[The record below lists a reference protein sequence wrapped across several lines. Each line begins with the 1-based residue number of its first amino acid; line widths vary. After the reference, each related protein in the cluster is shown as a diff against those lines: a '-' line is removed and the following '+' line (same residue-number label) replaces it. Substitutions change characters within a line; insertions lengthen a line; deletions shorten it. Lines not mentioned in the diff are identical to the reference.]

1 MGEALHSHTVCSCP
15 APDQPGC
22 PQCRGPGGR
31 DPVHRPLTPGWAR
44 SASSCRGYRP
54 RLPAHEAYETQ
65 VPPLVGKTPPTPPT
79 PPPGGG
85 RGNPLQCSCGRIP
98 WTGAW
103 QATVL
108 RVTKS
113 QRRLEGLSM
122 RVKKHHFEIPHWGE
136 HSWPR
141 RMWTSLGVLRLP
153 VQPLHF
159 ADMESEGRACPQAPR
174 ETPPPES
181 LCCSQLRSLPSWSLF
196 T

>member
-1 MGEALHSHTVCSCP
+1 MPWAGGQRPCAP
-15 APDQPGC
+15 AADSWLG
-22 PQCRGPGGR
+22 PQRQQLPWLQTPPASARGLR
-31 DPVHRPLTPGWAR
+31 DTGSTPGR
-44 SASSCRGYRP
+44 EDTP
-54 RLPAHEAYETQ
+54 H
-65 VPPLVGKTPPTPPT
+65 PPS
-79 PPPGGG
+79 PPGGG

-159 ADMESEGRACPQAPR
+159 ADAESEGRACPQAPR